1 MKNIKKDAIG
11 IGLRVPH
18 YKFVQENHP
27 EIDFFEII
35 SENFMTDAEAPRA
48 NLSKISSHY
57 PIAMHGVS
65 INLLGSDPISEDY
78 FKRLKDLAV
87 LTQAPYFTDHLCWT
101 SVHGIGQHDLLPTP
115 YTEDLIDW
123 AASRAK
129 LIQDRI
135 GIPFGI
141 ENLSAYVDF
150 SQSEMTEWQ
159 FYNEVV
165 KRSGTHYM
173 LDINNIYVSSINQ
186 GFDPYE
192 YLESIDFSKVLQ
204 VHLAGHTERED
215 GTVIDTHDQ
224 PVCDEVWKLYAHAWE
239 IGGPFPTL
247 LEWDDNIPSFEEVL
261 TEALKARLYRSSRKE
276 QL

>member
-1 MKNIKKDAIG
+1 VKKIKSDAIG

-18 YKFVQENHP
+18 YRFIQENLP

-35 SENFMTDAEAPRA
+35 SENFMTDAQAPL
-48 NLSKISSHY
+48 NNISKISAHY
-57 PIAMHGVS
+57 PIALHGVS
-65 INLLGSDPISEDY
+65 INLLGRDPIDDEY
-78 FKRLKDLAV
+78 FVQLKKLAD

-101 SVHGIGQHDLLPTP
+101 SIHGIGQHDLLPTP
-115 YTEDLIDW
+115 YTEDMIEW
-123 AASRAK
+123 AVSRAK
-129 LIQDRI
+129 MIQNKI
-135 GIPFGI
+135 GLPFGI

-150 SQSEMTEWQ
+150 SQSEMTEWK

-173 LDINNIYVSSINQ
+173 LDLNNIYVSSINQ

-204 VHLAGHTERED
+204 VHLAGHTERDD
-215 GTVIDTHDQ
+215 GTIIDTHDK
-224 PVCDEVWKLYAHAWE
+224 PVCDEVWKLYSRAWE

-247 LEWDDNIPSFEEVL
+247 LEWDDNIPNFEEVRS
-261 TEALKARLYRSSRKE
+261 EALKARLYRSNNKGV
-276 QL
+276 